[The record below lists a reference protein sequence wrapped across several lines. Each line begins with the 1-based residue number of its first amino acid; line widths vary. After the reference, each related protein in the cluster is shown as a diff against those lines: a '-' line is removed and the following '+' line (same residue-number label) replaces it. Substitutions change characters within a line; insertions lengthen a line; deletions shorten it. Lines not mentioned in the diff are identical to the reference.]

1 MNKRLKNSL
10 FKCIVPSV
18 MGYEREKVLYCY
30 ALDCFLIFC
39 VKYYLTSKIV
49 LGEACSAESKL
60 HLHITFS
67 EFTEGHHRFS
77 MCHMFVFSHSNLN
90 LTIGNYSVNFRLK
103 WSDNYNVSQNKS
115 LCLSHVCG

>member
-1 MNKRLKNSL
+1 MYGSL
-10 FKCIVPSV
+10 SMVP
-18 MGYEREKVLYCY
+18 GYERKNVLYWY

-60 HLHITFS
+60 PLHITFS
-67 EFTEGHHRFS
+67 EFLRGTPQVLDVSCLF
-77 MCHMFVFSHSNLN
+77 FSHSNLN

-115 LCLSHVCG
+115 LCSLSHVCG